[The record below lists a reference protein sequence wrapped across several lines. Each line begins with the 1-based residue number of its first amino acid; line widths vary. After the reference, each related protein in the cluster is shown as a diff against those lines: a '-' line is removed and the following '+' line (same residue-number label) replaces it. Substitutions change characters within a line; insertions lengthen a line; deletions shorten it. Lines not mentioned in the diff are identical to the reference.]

1 MSISQKNNTS
11 LFFSPY
17 DISQNNNFSSNQ
29 NLFNYLNNYS
39 NIQQPLLNIQ
49 SLNNFLF
56 NFNNSININNITIK
70 NILKEDEYS
79 NLIINDKNE
88 VNDKMNKVNIRN
100 KIVEE
105 GDFRTKWKT
114 EKCHN
119 LELYGHCKFGENC
132 AFAHGDDELKEK
144 IKKYNYK
151 SKPCEQFFEKGFCS
165 YGRRCQFSHQIK
177 NNDIYYN
184 FDSKLIIDNKNYI
197 NYSQILSKLLLN
209 RQIFLKVV
217 KKPRLMIFKK
227 IANISQKE
235 IEENRLKLYLDIIEV
250 NDNIQKI

>member
-1 MSISQKNNTS
+1 MKRFEYKARDSKTGKMVKGA
-11 LFFSPY
+11 
-17 DISQNNNFSSNQ
+17 
-29 NLFNYLNNYS
+29 
-39 NIQQPLLNIQ
+39 IQAENERTAGKLLIEQ
-49 SLNNFLF
+49 GF
-56 NFNNSININNITIK
+56 TP
-70 NILKEDEYS
+70 E
-79 NLIINDKNE
+79 
-88 VNDKMNKVNIRN
+88 

-105 GDFRTKWKT
+105 DDFRTKWKT

-119 LELYGHCKFGENC
+119 LETYGHCKFGENC

-144 IKKYNYK
+144 IKNYNYK

-165 YGRRCQFSHQIK
+165 YGRRCQFSHKIK
-177 NNDIYYN
+177 NTDIYYN
-184 FDSKLIIDNKNYI
+184 FDSRLIIDNKNYI

-235 IEENRLKLYLDIIEV
+235 IEENRLKLYLDIIDL

>member
-1 MSISQKNNTS
+1 MSISQKINAST
-11 LFFSPY
+11 FFSPC
-17 DISQNNNFSSNQ
+17 DILQINNFSSNQ

-39 NIQQPLLNIQ
+39 NIQQPLINIQ

-70 NILKEDEYS
+70 NILKEDEHS
-79 NLIINDKNE
+79 NLINDKNE
-88 VNDKMNKVNIRN
+88 VNHQMNKVSITK

-105 GDFRTKWKT
+105 DDFRTKWKT

-119 LELYGHCKFGENC
+119 LETYGHCKFGENC

-144 IKKYNYK
+144 IKNYNYK

-165 YGRRCQFSHQIK
+165 YGRRCQFSHKIK
-177 NNDIYYN
+177 NTDIYYN

-235 IEENRLKLYLDIIEV
+235 IEENRLKLYLDIIDL